1 MPREV
6 LEMESTESPL
16 VCADNC
22 GQRSGY
28 TNLGDKENPWWV
40 AAKCKRPTLLWL
52 KVQGDTVVNIFSGG
66 PLDGLAYTTSTLL
79 REVEFHSLITQY
91 RWTPETKVSS
101 VTGRKARVWR
111 HSLLT
116 EPDTVT
122 QGSTTSPTGGTIT
135 MTEQTTQESQAT
147 EPAPIDTSGLEAK
160 REKLGVSR
168 QKVADASDGRLTVAK
183 VYRLERGAGKRT
195 SADEVE
201 AYEKALEILAARAS
215 EEEAAKNTEGTV
227 ENPGTGP
234 DPS

>member
-1 MPREV
+1 
-6 LEMESTESPL
+6 
-16 VCADNC
+16 
-22 GQRSGY
+22 
-28 TNLGDKENPWWV
+28 
-40 AAKCKRPTLLWL
+40 
-52 KVQGDTVVNIFSGG
+52 
-66 PLDGLAYTTSTLL
+66 
-79 REVEFHSLITQY
+79 
-91 RWTPETKVSS
+91 
-101 VTGRKARVWR
+101 
-111 HSLLT
+111 
-116 EPDTVT
+116 
-122 QGSTTSPTGGTIT
+122 

-147 EPAPIDTSGLEAK
+147 EPTPVDTSGLEAK

-183 VYRLERGAGKRT
+183 VHRLERGAGKRT